1 MNETLSRHGMRD
13 RPQHTVAMEE
23 KRDSRELVSQMLEQ
37 ELHSARKITRM
48 IWLKEVSDQE

>member
-1 MNETLSRHGMRD
+1 MNETLSRRGMRD